1 MESGLNYG
9 FVDFLGLLGGLGV
22 FIYGMKIMSEAI
34 QKIAG
39 KSMRNLLNTFT
50 DNKFSGW
57 VTGALTTTLVQSSSA
72 TTVMVVSFVNAGLL
86 KVRQAIGVIMGA
98 NFGTT
103 TTAWLV
109 TYFGLMGKFSVS
121 SMALPVIAIGV
132 PLMFTGQNKKKFFGE
147 FLLGFGL
154 LFLGLH
160 FMKGG
165 VPDFKHNPEYL
176 SFLANFTDGGY
187 GSILLFVLI
196 GTVMTVVVQSS
207 SAAMTITL
215 VMVNEGWVPLEVGV
229 AMVLGENI
237 GTTVTAYLASLI
249 GNVNS
254 KRAARAHMIFNLFGV
269 FWMLIVLFPFLHLVD
284 WMNINFLG
292 MNHSLFTTDTTERA
306 EVMKTGLSIFHSSFN
321 VLNAALLIW
330 FVPQLEKIVIRL
342 VPDKAEKKRRER
354 IHSSTLINTPELA
367 VMEGK
372 NDLNNIAKLSHKMYV
387 NFKMLYADQYKSR
400 DKLLSKL
407 KKQEDETDMMEMDL
421 SNFLV
426 DVAQG
431 NASEETSDNVMQMIN
446 IGSELER
453 VADVVFEVS
462 LAYDRLDTM
471 GLELKPKMRRA
482 LDEMLVKVDDAF
494 VIMLKNLE
502 KDHELV
508 DMVDAS
514 RIENEINLLRDQIKE
529 NHLERVKKK
538 EDAVKTGLIFRDIL
552 FGLERIGDHIYNV
565 SEAIVRLK

>member
-1 MESGLNYG
+1 MEYGL
-9 FVDFLGLLGGLGV
+9 VDFLGLLGGLGV

-39 KSMRNLLNTFT
+39 KGMRNLLSTFT

-57 VTGALTTTLVQSSSA
+57 LTGALTTTLVQSSSA

-86 KVRQAIGVIMGA
+86 KVRQSIGVIMGA

-121 SMALPVIAIGV
+121 SLALPVIAIGV
-132 PLMFTGQNKKKFFGE
+132 PLMFTGQNKKKFLGE

-160 FMKGG
+160 FMKDG

-187 GSILLFVLI
+187 ASILLFVFI
-196 GTVMTVVVQSS
+196 GTLMTVVVQSS

-237 GTTVTAYLASLI
+237 GTTITAYLASLI
-249 GNVNS
+249 GNVNA

-269 FWMLIVLFPFLHLVD
+269 LWMLIVLFPFLHVVN
-284 WMNINFLG
+284 WINMEAFN
-292 MNHSLFTTDTTERA
+292 MKYSLFTENPTERG
-306 EVMKTGLSIFHSSFN
+306 EVMKTGLSIFHSLFN
-321 VLNAALLIW
+321 LLNAAVLIW
-330 FVPQLEKIVIRL
+330 FVPQIDKIVKRL
-342 VPDKAEKKRRER
+342 VPDREEKRRRER
-354 IHSSTLINTPELA
+354 IQSSTLINTPELA
-367 VMEGK
+367 IMEGK
-372 NDLNNIAKLSHKMYV
+372 NDLNHLGKITHKMFV
-387 NFKMLYADQYKSR
+387 NFKMLYGNQVKNKE
-400 DKLLSKL
+400 KLLGKL
-407 KKQEDETDMMEMDL
+407 KRQEDETDLMEVDL

-426 DVAQG
+426 DVSQA
-431 NASEETSDNVMQMIN
+431 NTSEQTSDNVMHMIN
-446 IGSELER
+446 ISSELER
-453 VADVVFEVS
+453 VADVVYQVS
-462 LAYDRLDTM
+462 IAYDRLDTL
-471 GLELKPKMRRA
+471 GLDLKPKMRRA
-482 LDEMLVKVDDAF
+482 LDEMIEKLDDAYK
-494 VIMLKNLE
+494 IMLSNLA
-502 KDHELV
+502 KDHDQV

-514 RIENEINLLRDQIKE
+514 RIENEINKLRDDIKA
-529 NHLERVKKK
+529 NHLERIKKK
-538 EDAVKTGLIFRDIL
+538 EDAIKTGMVFRDLL
-552 FGLERIGDHIYNV
+552 FGMERIGDHIYNV
-565 SEAIVRLK
+565 SDAIVKIK